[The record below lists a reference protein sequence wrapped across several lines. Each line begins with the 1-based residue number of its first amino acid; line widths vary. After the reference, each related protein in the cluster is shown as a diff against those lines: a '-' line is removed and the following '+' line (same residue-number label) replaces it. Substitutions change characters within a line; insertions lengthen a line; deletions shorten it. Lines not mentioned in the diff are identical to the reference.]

1 MSFKSW
7 FKRRFGIHY
16 FDGVE
21 EVDLGNVDPER
32 IKEFAR
38 NEGSA
43 VLEGNY
49 LSKDGRDVFEANSGQ
64 QFLVN
69 DDGSMIALGILAGE
83 KVVIVEG
90 GQQPWQS
97 FSEDFAA
104 AIEETT
110 GQMVGFEEV
119 YPGFVCLT
127 NNNVIRFDKMYADES
142 IRLAPEAMELLM
154 EDVQSAIKEG
164 LFVFCYV
171 TVDTNEAVGIQTPSF
186 PAA

>member
-32 IKEFAR
+32 IIEFAR

-64 QFLVN
+64 QFLIN
-69 DDGSMIALGILAGE
+69 DDGSMIALGIHAGE
-83 KVVIVEG
+83 RVVIVEG

-110 GQMVGFEEV
+110 RQMVGFEEV
-119 YPGFVCLT
+119 YPGFICLA
-127 NNNVIRFDKMYADES
+127 NNNMIRFDKVDADES
-142 IRLAPEAMELLM
+142 QPFLPGVMEHLM

-171 TVDTNEAVGIQTPSF
+171 TVDTNEAVRIQTPSF
-186 PAA
+186 PVD